1 MSLWPRGP
9 GAPWAPPLTST
20 VSPGRAARRT
30 ARQVPEELLNNV
42 ELREAMGA
50 LPSNYNFEIPKTIW
64 RIQQAG
70 AKKGEQWGGDVVGL
84 WHSGGGLG
92 LELGICEVFTS
103 LNDTIGPSLSVL
115 GWVWGGSRVPPALCL
130 ATSAIGWQWGKA
142 APGGDSG
149 AKRASSHCE

>member
-1 MSLWPRGP
+1 MTP
-9 GAPWAPPLTST
+9 T

-42 ELREAMGA
+42 ELREAVGA
-50 LPSNYNFEIPKTIW
+50 LPSNYNFEITKTIW
-64 RIQQAG
+64 RIRQAG
-70 AKKGEQWGGDVVGL
+70 AKKGEQWGGDVEGL

-103 LNDTIGPSLSVL
+103 LSDTMGSSLSVL
-115 GWVWGGSRVPPALCL
+115 GWVRGGSRVPPALCL